1 MSTGGQRPSLPD
13 CANKVGICLPASTE
27 SLTNQP
33 SSASN
38 SIMFKCCR
46 CEGTALCYN
55 PLPSRKNVAFL
66 MSQHLQ
72 NCPRSPLN
80 GSIYSL
86 QNPTEAE
93 RGSSGGGGWLELDL
107 PCVHTMHCCST
118 AATTHTRVEC
128 AIPTTVQCASFLCEA
143 PNGPLYFVLSSVRT
157 DDALEDKVAWIRKM
171 W

>member
-1 MSTGGQRPSLPD
+1 MQTRWASVWTAPLNHLQIRPHPLPTQS
-13 CANKVGICLPASTE
+13 C
-27 SLTNQP
+27 
-33 SSASN
+33 SN
-38 SIMFKCCR
+38 AAG
-46 CEGTALCYN
+46 CEGAALCYN

-86 QNPTEAE
+86 QKPTEGEPE

-118 AATTHTRVEC
+118 AATTHTRVDC
-128 AIPTTVQCASFLCEA
+128 AMPSTVRSSSSLSCEA
-143 PNGPLYFVLSSVRT
+143 PNGPLYFFLIFFLSSVTT
-157 DDALEDKVAWIRKM
+157 DDDVLEDRVARKM
-171 W
+171 

>member
-1 MSTGGQRPSLPD
+1 MSTVGQRPSPPG
-13 CANKVGICLPASTE
+13 CANKVGIGLDGSAQ
-27 SLTNQP
+27 SLTNP
-33 SSASN
+33 SSSASN

-46 CEGTALCYN
+46 CEGAALCYN

-86 QNPTEAE
+86 QKPTEGEPE
-93 RGSSGGGGWLELDL
+93 RGGSGGGGWLELDL

-118 AATTHTRVEC
+118 AATTHMRVDC
-128 AIPTTVQCASFLCEA
+128 AMPSTVRSSSFLSS
-143 PNGPLYFVLSSVRT
+143 PNGPLYFFFFFYLR
-157 DDALEDKVAWIRKM
+157 
-171 W
+171 